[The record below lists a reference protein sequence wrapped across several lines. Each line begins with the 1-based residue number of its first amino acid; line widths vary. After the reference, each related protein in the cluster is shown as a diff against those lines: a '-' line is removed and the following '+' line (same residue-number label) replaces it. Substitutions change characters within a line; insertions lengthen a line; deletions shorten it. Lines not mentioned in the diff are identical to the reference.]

1 MSKLIENISPI
12 VEQTVAR
19 LKVKKFKKDPIAG
32 EHFSKIVSLMSSAY
46 KRHGFILEKAIL
58 EQLKTN
64 PNFEVWE
71 DPEFSISQGADL
83 LVDSAIQNPTSII
96 KSETNYDA
104 NGHRYL
110 QVDTIVYDKLKK
122 VGVQW

>member
-46 KRHGFILEKAIL
+46 KRHGFILEKAI
-58 EQLKTN
+58 
-64 PNFEVWE
+64 
-71 DPEFSISQGADL
+71 
-83 LVDSAIQNPTSII
+83 
-96 KSETNYDA
+96 
-104 NGHRYL
+104 
-110 QVDTIVYDKLKK
+110 
-122 VGVQW
+122 